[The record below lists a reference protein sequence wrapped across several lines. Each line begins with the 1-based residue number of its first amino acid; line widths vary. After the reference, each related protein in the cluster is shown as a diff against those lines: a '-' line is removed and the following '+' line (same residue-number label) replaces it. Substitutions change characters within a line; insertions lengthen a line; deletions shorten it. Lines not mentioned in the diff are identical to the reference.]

1 MKEMRMRK
9 DSFCYSEYG
18 ENNKIREEGL
28 KMQAIDTKRVL
39 IIEAEKEEWL

>member
-1 MKEMRMRK
+1 MRK
-9 DSFCYSEYG
+9 DSFAIEYG

-28 KMQAIDTKRVL
+28 KMQAIDRKQRVL